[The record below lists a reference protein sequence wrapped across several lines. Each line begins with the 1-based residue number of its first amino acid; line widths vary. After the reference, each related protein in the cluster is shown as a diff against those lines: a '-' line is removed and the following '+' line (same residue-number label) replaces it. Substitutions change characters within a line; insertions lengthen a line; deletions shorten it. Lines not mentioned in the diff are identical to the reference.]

1 MMKKYQNMSKNVV
14 NHRCKR
20 SYNTTCDVKKN
31 VKKGA
36 GIMKRGENIYK
47 RKDRRWEARIKESDG
62 RYISVYGKTYT
73 EAKEKRNAK
82 LKEENCHKACASESN
97 QKDTGQD
104 ILKQLDNWLEGSSK
118 RVKLS
123 TYENYYYCIKTYVY
137 PYFAKSKLKT
147 ISKAEL
153 ESFVTYISDNASLS
167 YSYQNKILTIF
178 KVALRSILQEDNKK
192 MLLETLR
199 LPKMQSNIVQIFSVE
214 EQRRIEGILMKNK
227 NLKSL
232 CILLCFYTGLRLGEI
247 GALRWSNID
256 TSANTITVNGTLA
269 RKKNFGDGDNKTI
282 LYVSSPKNRS
292 SYRQIPLPGFLA
304 AMLRQYQGNGKNRG
318 ECFVLSNTPTPMD
331 TRTLQKYYMSILK
344 RVDIEHRKFH
354 TIRHTFATRAL
365 EMGVDIK
372 TVSELLGHATV
383 TNTLNIYAH
392 SLMEQKK
399 RAIEKLSRIHTSQMN
414 YTPSDVADIMDQP

>member
-1 MMKKYQNMSKNVV
+1 MS
-14 NHRCKR
+14 
-20 SYNTTCDVKKN
+20 
-31 VKKGA
+31 
-36 GIMKRGENIYK
+36 KRGENIYK
-47 RKDRRWEARIKESDG
+47 RKDRRWEARIKG
-62 RYISVYGKTYT
+62 GNGQYISVYGKTYT

-82 LKEENCHKACASESN
+82 IKEDDSKAHYSKSD
-97 QKDTGQD
+97 KSDPGQD
-104 ILKQLDNWLEGSSK
+104 IMKQLGSWLEASSK

-137 PYFAKSKLKT
+137 PYLEKSKTKT

-153 ESFVTYISDNASLS
+153 ESFVTYISNNPSLS

-178 KVALRSILQEDNKK
+178 KVALRSILQEDYKRI
-192 MLLETLR
+192 LLESLR
-199 LPKMQSNIVQIFSVE
+199 LPKKQTNIVQVFSYD
-214 EQRRIEGILMKNK
+214 EQRRIEGILLKN
-227 NLKSL
+227 NNIKSL

-247 GALRWSNID
+247 GALKWSNID
-256 TSANTITVNGTLA
+256 ISANTITINGTLS

-292 SYRQIPLPGFLA
+292 SNRQIPLPVFLS
-304 AMLRQYQGNGKNRG
+304 AMLRHYQGSAKNR
-318 ECFVLSNTPTPMD
+318 EDCFVLSNAPIPMD
-331 TRTLQKYYMSILK
+331 TRTLQKYYRLILK
-344 RVDIEHRKFH
+344 RADIDYRKFH

-372 TVSELLGHATV
+372 TVSELLGHASV

-399 RAIEKLSRIHTSQMN
+399 KAIEKLSLIHISQTSN
-414 YTPSDVADIMDQP
+414 TPSDTFDKMEQP

>member
-1 MMKKYQNMSKNVV
+1 MSKKVLNDCLQ
-14 NHRCKR
+14 RA
-20 SYNTTCDVKKN
+20 YNTICVVKII

-36 GIMKRGENIYK
+36 GIMSRRGENIYK
-47 RKDRRWEARIKESDG
+47 RKDRRWEARIKRGDG
-62 RYISVYGKTYT
+62 QYISVYGRTYT
-73 EAKEKRNAK
+73 EAKEKRNEK
-82 LKEENCHKACASESN
+82 IKEEGNHKKSVS
-97 QKDTGQD
+97 KHSHGDTDMD
-104 ILKQLDNWLEGSSK
+104 IVKQLENWLESCAK

-137 PYFAKSKLKT
+137 PYLKTSKMKT

-153 ESFVTYISDNASLS
+153 ESFVTYISNNASLS

-178 KVALRSILQEDNKK
+178 KVALRSILQEDYKK
-192 MLLETLR
+192 ILLEALK
-199 LPKMQSNIVQIFSVE
+199 LPKKQTSLVQVFSFE
-214 EQRRIEGILMKNK
+214 EQRRIEGILLKNS
-227 NLKSL
+227 NIKSL

-247 GALRWSNID
+247 GALKWNNID
-256 TSANTITVNGTLA
+256 TSANTITISGTLS

-292 SYRQIPLPGFLA
+292 SNRQIPLPDFLSV
-304 AMLRQYQGNGKNRG
+304 MLRQYQTYAKNRG
-318 ECFVLSNTPTPMD
+318 ECFVLSNAATPMD

-344 RVDIEHRKFH
+344 KADIGYRKFH

-372 TVSELLGHATV
+372 TVSELLGHASV

-399 RAIEKLSRIHTSQMN
+399 KAIEKLSLIHTSQSGIA
-414 YTPSDVADIMDQP
+414 PSQTFDKKEQPLF